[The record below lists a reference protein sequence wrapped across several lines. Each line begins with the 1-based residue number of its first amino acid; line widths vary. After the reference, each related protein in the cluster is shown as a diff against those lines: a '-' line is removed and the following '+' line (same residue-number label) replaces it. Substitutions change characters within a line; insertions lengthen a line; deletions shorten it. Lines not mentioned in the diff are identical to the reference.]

1 MVVISVKH
9 SKGTYEGAEYDNIVF
24 TCFSDDVPKSVL
36 AGSPVEMVKVKADTV
51 VDVLGKSISSI
62 DWESIIGAEIIPVY
76 NKFGQAQSFSIS
88 FDEASAPVE
97 VAGESV
103 PDIDSDTSLDGK
115 GKKK

>member
-24 TCFSDDVPKSVL
+24 TCFSDDIPKSVL
-36 AGSPVEMVKVKADTV
+36 AGSPVEMVKVKTDTV

-62 DWESIIGAEIIPVY
+62 DWESIVGAEIIPVY

-88 FDEASAPVE
+88 FNEASAPVE

-103 PDIDSDTSLDGK
+103 PENELDASPEGK

>member
-1 MVVISVKH
+1 MVVISVKR

-36 AGSPVEMVKVKADTV
+36 AGSPVEMVKVKTDTV

-62 DWESIIGAEIIPVY
+62 DWESIVGAEIIPVY

-103 PDIDSDTSLDGK
+103 PDNELDTSPEGK